1 MPYERLTSRYNGGH
15 WKPTCAEVNGVDDV
29 DEHRTHHGNR
39 KCQRIKILNT
49 FDFSRL
55 VVLPRSLRCRH
66 YWICVP
72 PGRVKEKYCVGVRK
86 EEQRGHGKEGR
97 QEGGREERVEK
108 ASFAVHLI
116 IQPLRLCASRDH
128 ARFPHRRHRPSY
140 YSLYTFITLYLLK
153 YRARASE
160 KA

>member
-1 MPYERLTSRYNGGH
+1 MPALLDMCASRSCEGKVLCGREKRRATRAWER
-15 WKPTCAEVNGVDDV
+15 
-29 DEHRTHHGNR
+29 R
-39 KCQRIKILNT
+39 KA
-49 FDFSRL
+49 
-55 VVLPRSLRCRH
+55 
-66 YWICVP
+66 
-72 PGRVKEKYCVGVRK
+72 GR
-86 EEQRGHGKEGR
+86 
-97 QEGGREERVEK
+97 REERVEK